1 MKRTIIIFLMIALLA
16 CVSIYEEMLVN
27 QTTNNLSFYTE
38 ELSISINDNNADINK
53 EIVLDKYTSLDDFW
67 EQQKIKLCM
76 FTNYDKIRFVD
87 ESLQKI
93 HDGIVKSDVDLV
105 KENISSIRSF
115 NEYASYILGFNINN
129 LF

>member
-1 MKRTIIIFLMIALLA
+1 MIALLA